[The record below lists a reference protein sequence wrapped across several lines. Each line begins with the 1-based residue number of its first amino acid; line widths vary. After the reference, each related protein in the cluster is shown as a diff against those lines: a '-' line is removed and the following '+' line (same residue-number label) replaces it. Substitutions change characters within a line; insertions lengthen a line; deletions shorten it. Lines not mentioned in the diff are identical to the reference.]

1 MSPLAPAALLCL
13 ALAGCVPVQPRAER
27 PSTPQQKKSEQAAIY
42 LDAVRGLMA
51 KQQYLAALAHIQEGR
66 RQSGD
71 SPALRL
77 LEADVRRHL
86 GQRLAATA
94 IYQTLLTQPE
104 AAEAY
109 QGLGLLEAQ
118 QGGTAL
124 GAAIENLKRAVR
136 LKPVDVEKRNDLGFA
151 LLQARRFKEARAE
164 LATAVE
170 LAPNEARARNN
181 LLILLMAEGD
191 RPALKRVLSTATP
204 PIEPALLARL
214 YRQAQSLNNAA
225 IAP

>member
-1 MSPLAPAALLCL
+1 MSARALLL
-13 ALAGCVPVQPRAER
+13 LFASVASACVPVQPRTER

-42 LDAVRGLMA
+42 RDAVRGLMA

-66 RQSGD
+66 RQAGD
-71 SPALRL
+71 SSALRL
-77 LEADVRRHL
+77 LEADARRHL
-86 GQRLAATA
+86 GQTAAATA
-94 IYQTLLTQPE
+94 IYQTLLTQAE

-118 QGGTAL
+118 QGGGALNTA
-124 GAAIENLKRAVR
+124 IDHLKRAVR
-136 LKPVDVEKRNDLGFA
+136 LKPVDVQKRNDLGFA

-170 LAPNEARARNN
+170 LAPTEPRARNN

-191 RPALKRVLSTATP
+191 RPALQRVLSAAAP

-214 YRQAQSLNNAA
+214 FRQAQSLDSAA